1 MDKILKEIDTQLKR
15 AENFKDY
22 KDETFY
28 DGFVCALKLIR
39 NEILNAHNN
48 HYEDTNC
55 NFTVVYCNRNNDKY
69 HISAKNC

>member
-39 NEILNAHNN
+39 NEILNAQK
-48 HYEDTNC
+48 ESK
-55 NFTVVYCNRNNDKY
+55 VQ
-69 HISAKNC
+69 